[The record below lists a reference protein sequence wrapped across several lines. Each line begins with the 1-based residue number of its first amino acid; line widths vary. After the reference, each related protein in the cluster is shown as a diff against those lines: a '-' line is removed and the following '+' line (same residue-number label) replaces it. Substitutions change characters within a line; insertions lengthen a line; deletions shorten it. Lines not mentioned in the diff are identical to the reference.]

1 MSEEEDDA
9 EPIVQEEVYVPIF
22 LELCYLT
29 TKIINLFTGGNV
41 NLTCEDSIVIKNM
54 YFDITK
60 QVIADKRILNLDK
73 YDINDSTK
81 QIITSWWKSYPPIF
95 YVKLSNLMQNL
106 SVVRQNN
113 YRMNDSKRQTI
124 AELVRNLNE
133 YYKIQKDNTPTY
145 LVSSTETSGYYVDE
159 APVTTEVKKE
169 DYIAKYWRDNIWT
182 KIKEFQSG
190 GNPSRKRKPK
200 KTKRRKNTQKKNTKK
215 RSRK

>member
-9 EPIVQEEVYVPIF
+9 EPGIVQEEVYVPIF

-41 NLTCEDSIVIKNM
+41 NLTCKDPIVIKNM
-54 YFDITK
+54 YFNITK
-60 QVIADKRILNLDK
+60 QVITDKRILNLDK
-73 YDINDSTK
+73 YDSTK
-81 QIITSWWKSYPPIF
+81 QIIKSRFWESYPPIF

-124 AELVRNLNE
+124 AELVRKLNE
-133 YYKIQKDNTPTY
+133 YYTIQKDDRTTY
-145 LVSSTETSGYYVDE
+145 TVSSTETSGYYGDE
-159 APVTTEVKKE
+159 AAVTTEVKKE
-169 DYIAKYWRDNIWT
+169 DYIAKYWMDNIRT
-182 KIKEFQSG
+182 KIEEFQTG